1 MRGSI
6 IYKLMSVKNFL
17 DNKTILVCGG
27 CGFMGSNFIRHILV
41 NFKKTKIINLD
52 LLTYAG
58 NKENLNGIPLRNY
71 RFAKGDINNFKLVA
85 MLMKAADFA
94 VNFAAEIHVDRSI
107 HGRASDFVQTNI
119 LGLHSL
125 LEALRVSPNVFKMV
139 QISTD
144 EVWGDL
150 SLNSKIKFDEESPFK
165 PNSPY
170 AASKAAGDLLVRAYA
185 KTYGLPIVVSHS
197 VNNFGPRQFPEK
209 LIPFFTLRA
218 MQDKYLP
225 LYGDGRNVR
234 DWLYVDDHTTAIL
247 TLLEKADGGEVYG
260 VSRNEEYSNLEIADK
275 ILKILEKPKNLIT
288 FVKDRPAHDRR
299 YSVDS
304 SKLRRL
310 GWRPRYSIDK
320 QLERTVIWYQENP
333 DWVRSVLKK
342 SGDINKHIKI

>member
-1 MRGSI
+1 MG
-6 IYKLMSVKNFL
+6 KFL
-17 DNKTILVCGG
+17 NNKTILVCGG
-27 CGFMGSNFIRHILV
+27 CGFMGSNFIRYVLD
-41 NFKKTKIINLD
+41 NFQKTKIINLD

-58 NKENLNGIPLRNY
+58 NKGNLDGIPPKNY
-71 RFAKGDINNFKLVA
+71 RFVKGDINNFKLVA
-85 MLMKAADFA
+85 RLMKAADFA
-94 VNFAAEIHVDRSI
+94 VNFAAETHVDRSI
-107 HGRASDFVQTNI
+107 HGRASDFIRTNI

-150 SLNSKIKFDEESPFK
+150 SLDSRVKFNENSPFK

-185 KTYGLPIVVSHS
+185 RTYGLPVVVSHS

-218 MQDKYLP
+218 MQNQPLP
-225 LYGDGRNVR
+225 LYGDGKNVR

-247 TLLEKADGGEVYG
+247 TLLEKAGGGEVYG
-260 VSRNEEYSNLEIADK
+260 VSRDEEYSNLEIADK
-275 ILKILEKPKNLIT
+275 ILKIFKKPKNSII

-304 SKLRRL
+304 SKLMRL
-310 GWRPRYSIDK
+310 GWQPKFSFEK
-320 QLERTVIWYQENP
+320 QLKETINWYQENP
-333 DWVRSVLKK
+333 SWLKSVIKK
-342 SGDINKHIKI
+342 NSNINSHINL